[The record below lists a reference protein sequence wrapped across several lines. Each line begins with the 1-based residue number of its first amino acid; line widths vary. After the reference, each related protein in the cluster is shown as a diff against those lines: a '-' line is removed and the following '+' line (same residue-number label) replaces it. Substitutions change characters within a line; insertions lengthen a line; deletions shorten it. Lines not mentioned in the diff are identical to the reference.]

1 MISLRSLILHNFWL
15 KLFSIALATVT
26 WLAIHNSIHSDVNLS
41 QFYIRVPVTVQT
53 APGDNRVFHITPE
66 EVVVVAVGKDTA
78 SFQAARK
85 AIRVFLDL
93 THFNARQSIA
103 EELVTVAPPSISV
116 METRPSTVEVRQISP

>member
-1 MISLRSLILHNFWL
+1 MIPLRSLILHNFWL
-15 KLFSIALATVT
+15 KLFSLALATVI

-53 APGDNRVFHITPE
+53 APGDNRIFRITPE

-78 SFQAARK
+78 SFQATRK

-93 THFNARQSIA
+93 THFNARQSVA